1 MIVMLGEAA
10 DPAAF
15 GGKAAQLCAALRAGL
30 PVPEGVALDH
40 VSVAAIA
47 GGDDAA
53 IAALDAAVAALAEG
67 GVVGPFAVRS
77 SAIGEDGAAASFA
90 GQHATLLNA
99 LDVPA
104 AVAAV
109 WRSGF
114 AASAAAYRARVGAE
128 GPVRMGVVVQ
138 RLVPAEAAGVM
149 FTRNPITG
157 AAELVIEAGWGLGE
171 AIVQGL
177 VIPDSFRLTPQG
189 GLIEVRP
196 GVKEVAIRRRAG
208 GDTVEEA
215 VAPELVEAPC
225 LSAGDLAALAGLA
238 RGCDAAF
245 GAVPHDI
252 EFAFAGG
259 RLFLLQRRPVT
270 GMAA

>member
-1 MIVMLGEAA
+1 MIVRLGEAVDA
-10 DPAAF
+10 ERF
-15 GGKAAQLCAALRAGL
+15 GGKAAQLCAALRGGL
-30 PVPEGVALDH
+30 PVPEGVALGHD
-40 VSVAAIA
+40 SVAAVA
-47 GGDDAA
+47 RGEDAA
-53 IAALDAAVAALAEG
+53 IAALDAALVGVA
-67 GVVGPFAVRS
+67 GPYAVRS

-114 AASAAAYRARVGAE
+114 AVSAAAYRARVGAE

-149 FTRNPITG
+149 FTRNPVSG
-157 AAELVIEAGWGLGE
+157 SEELVIEAGWGLGE

-177 VIPDSFRLTPQG
+177 VIPDSFRLSRDG
-189 GLIEVRP
+189 GLIEVRA
-196 GVKEVAIRRRAG
+196 GVKEIAVRRRAG

-215 VAPELVEAPC
+215 VAPELVEALC
-225 LSAGDLAALAGLA
+225 LSEGDLAALAGLA
-238 RGCDAAF
+238 LGCDAVF
-245 GAVPHDI
+245 GAGAHDI
-252 EFAFAGG
+252 EFAFAEG

-270 GMAA
+270 GLSH